1 MVTTIRRSIDRCIG
15 RSTIAENPGAGQ
27 GVHHVVAVNRVF
39 IGGIALTVGIFALS
53 EALLIGGKKIRY
65 RALTG
70 GCDGLFGR
78 QAVAF
83 PQAAELGIA
92 HGGIH
97 HMAADFTGVF

>member
-1 MVTTIRRSIDRCIG
+1 MF
-15 RSTIAENPGAGQ
+15 
-27 GVHHVVAVNRVF
+27 F

-53 EALLIGGKKIRY
+53 EAFLIGGKEIRY

-70 GCDGLFGR
+70 GCDGLFGG

-83 PQAAELGIA
+83 PQLPSWVSPMAAS
-92 HGGIH
+92 H